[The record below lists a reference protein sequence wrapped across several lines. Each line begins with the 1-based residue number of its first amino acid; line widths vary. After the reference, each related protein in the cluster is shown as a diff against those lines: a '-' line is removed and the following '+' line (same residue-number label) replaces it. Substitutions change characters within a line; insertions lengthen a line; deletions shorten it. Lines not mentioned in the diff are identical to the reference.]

1 MNSEN
6 IITAADAAAM
16 NRMRDT
22 LEALQE
28 RCKAEGWRSETAE
41 SFSLGKLAE
50 ACDQAENALFNV
62 LNIAASHLHCHVA
75 NAAIDLRMADR
86 AAAHKLEAV
95 ND

>member
-28 RCKAEGWRSETAE
+28 RCKAEGRSVQDE
-41 SFSLGKLAE
+41 SFSHGKLAE
-50 ACDQAENALFNV
+50 ACDQAEHAIFNV
-62 LNIAASHLHCHVA
+62 MNIAASHLGCHVA
-75 NAAIDLRMADR
+75 NAAIDLRQADR
-86 AAAHKLEAV
+86 RAAHTLEAV